1 MDNIRVLLADDHKL
15 VRAGIRL
22 LLEKLP
28 DVEVVAEA
36 GDGQQAIRMV
46 EQYEPRIVLTDIAMP
61 GLNGLEVA
69 RHLAKAFPQV
79 RVVILSMH
87 SDQEYVSHA
96 LRAGAA
102 GYLLKGAAREELTLA
117 IRAVAQG
124 ETYLSPP
131 VLKLVMTQYGGRQD
145 SVDGPLKKLTPRQV
159 QVLQLIAEGKSTKQ
173 VALDLD
179 ISAKT
184 VECHRTQLMERLDLH
199 DIASLVRFAIK
210 VGLLEIEDRR
220 PLLPQTRDSP
230 GGETNLISTPGV
242 LPTLFR

>member
-1 MDNIRVLLADDHKL
+1 MENIRVLLADDHKL

-36 GDGQQAIRMV
+36 SDGQQAIRMV
-46 EQYEPRIVLTDIAMP
+46 EKYEPRIVLTDIAMP
-61 GLNGLEVA
+61 GLNGLEVT

-79 RVVILSMH
+79 RVVILSMY
-87 SDQEYVSHA
+87 SDQGYVSHA
-96 LRAGAA
+96 LHAGAA
-102 GYLLKGAAREELTLA
+102 GYLLKGAAREELTFA

-131 VLKLVMTQYGGRQD
+131 VSKLYSGRQD
-145 SVDGPLKKLTPRQV
+145 SVGGPLKKLTPRQV

-184 VECHRTQLMERLDLH
+184 VECHRTQLMERLDIH

-210 VGLLEIEDRR
+210 VGLLEIEDR
-220 PLLPQTRDSP
+220 PLLPQTRDSY
-230 GGETNLISTPGV
+230 GGAANLISTPGF
-242 LPTLFR
+242 LPT

>member
-1 MDNIRVLLADDHKL
+1 MENIRVVLADDHKL

-36 GDGQQAIRMV
+36 GDGPQAIRMV
-46 EQYEPRIVLTDIAMP
+46 EKYEPRIVLTDISMP
-61 GLNGLEVA
+61 GLNGLEVT

-87 SDQEYVSHA
+87 SDQPYVSHA

-102 GYLLKGAAREELTLA
+102 GYLLKGAAREELTFA

-131 VLKLVMTQYGGRQD
+131 VSKLVIGQYIGRQD
-145 SVDGPLKKLTPRQV
+145 SVDDGPLKKLTPRQV

-173 VALDLD
+173 VALDLE

-184 VECHRTQLMERLDLH
+184 VECHRTQLMERLDIH

-210 VGLLEIEDRR
+210 VGLLEIEDR
-220 PLLPQTRDSP
+220 T
-230 GGETNLISTPGV
+230 TSTSN
-242 LPTLFR
+242 

>member
-1 MDNIRVLLADDHKL
+1 MEKIRVLLADDHEL

-28 DVEVVAEA
+28 DVEVVAEV
-36 GDGQQAIRMV
+36 GDGQEAIRMV
-46 EQYEPRIVLTDIAMP
+46 EKYEPRIVLTDIAMP
-61 GLNGLEVA
+61 GLNGLEVT

-79 RVVILSMH
+79 RVVILSMY
-87 SDQEYVSHA
+87 SDQGYVSYA

-102 GYLLKGAAREELTLA
+102 GYLLKGAAREELTFA

-131 VLKLVMTQYGGRQD
+131 VSKLVIRQYSGCQD

-173 VALDLD
+173 IALNLD

-184 VECHRTQLMERLDLH
+184 VECHRTQLMERLDIH

-220 PLLPQTRDSP
+220 PLLPQTRDSY
-230 GGETNLISTPGV
+230 GGEANLISTPGF
-242 LPTLFR
+242 LPT

>member
-1 MDNIRVLLADDHKL
+1 MENIRVLLADDHEL

-46 EQYEPRIVLTDIAMP
+46 EKYEPRIVLTDIAMP
-61 GLNGLEVA
+61 GLNGLEVT

-79 RVVILSMH
+79 RVVILSMY
-87 SDQEYVSHA
+87 SDQGYVSYA

-102 GYLLKGAAREELTLA
+102 GYLLKGAAREELTFA

-131 VLKLVMTQYGGRQD
+131 VSKLVFRQYSGRQD
-145 SVDGPLKKLTPRQV
+145 SVDDLLRKLTPRQV

-184 VECHRTQLMERLDLH
+184 VECHRTQLMERLDIH

-210 VGLLEIEDRR
+210 VGLLEIEDR
-220 PLLPQTRDSP
+220 PLLPQTRDSY
-230 GGETNLISTPGV
+230 GGEANLISTPGF
-242 LPTLFR
+242 LPT